1 MEEIRMEIGNSFLVI
16 GLLMT
21 LAGVILIYKSLRA
34 SPNDIAQDNGVRYI
48 GPIPIVVNGGR
59 KWILA
64 ALIITSF
71 LIVYLLTKSFYP
83 EILGGMFGG

>member
-1 MEEIRMEIGNSFLVI
+1 MEIASGFLII

-21 LAGVILIYKSLRA
+21 LAGAILIYKSLRA
-34 SPNDIAQDNGVRYI
+34 GPNELTEDNDGVRYI

-64 ALIITSF
+64 ALIITSVLIIY
-71 LIVYLLTKSFYP
+71 LIVKTVYP
-83 EILGGMFGG
+83 GILGGVI

>member
-1 MEEIRMEIGNSFLVI
+1 MEIASGFLLI

-21 LAGVILIYKSLRA
+21 LAGAILIYKSLRA
-34 SPNDIAQDNGVRYI
+34 SPHELSEENGGVRYI

-64 ALIITSF
+64 ALIITSV
-71 LIVYLLTKSFYP
+71 LIVYLLVKAVYP
-83 EILGGMFGG
+83 GILGGVI

>member
-1 MEEIRMEIGNSFLVI
+1 LEIASGFLVI

-21 LAGVILIYKSLRA
+21 LAGAILIYKSLRA
-34 SPNDIAQDNGVRYI
+34 GPSELSEANDGVRYI

-64 ALIITSF
+64 ALIITSV
-71 LIVYLLTKSFYP
+71 LIVYLLVKAVYP
-83 EILGGMFGG
+83 NILGGVI

>member
-1 MEEIRMEIGNSFLVI
+1 MEIASAFLLI

-21 LAGVILIYKSLRA
+21 LTGAILIYKSLRA
-34 SPNDIAQDNGVRYI
+34 SPNEISEENGGVRYI

-64 ALIITSF
+64 ALMITSV
-71 LIVYLLTKSFYP
+71 LIVYLVIKSVYP
-83 EILGGMFGG
+83 DILGGVI